1 MKDYKQNE
9 IVYHKEEALD
19 IANEMAEKVG
29 ELYELWQEL
38 ERLGYSDYK
47 IEQEL
52 AQGYMG
58 DTLRNQIEELPEI
71 LEKVADEDEVEDADS
86 ENERIT
92 EKFFEMLDEKKTF
105 EEIKKA
111 TGVLEVELDEN
122 QEVLTIHYP
131 NGEIISHWV

>member
-1 MKDYKQNE
+1 MRDFKQNE

-52 AQGYMG
+52 AQGYIG
-58 DTLRNQIEELPEI
+58 DTLRNQIDELPEI
-71 LEKVADEDEVEDADS
+71 LEKVADEDEVEDEDGI
-86 ENERIT
+86 RI
-92 EKFFEMLDEKKTF
+92 E
-105 EEIKKA
+105 
-111 TGVLEVELDEN
+111 
-122 QEVLTIHYP
+122 
-131 NGEIISHWV
+131 

>member
-1 MKDYKQNE
+1 MRDFKQNE

-58 DTLRNQIEELPEI
+58 DTLRNQIDELPEI
-71 LEKVADEDEVEDADS
+71 LEKVADEDEVEDEDGI
-86 ENERIT
+86 RI
-92 EKFFEMLDEKKTF
+92 E
-105 EEIKKA
+105 
-111 TGVLEVELDEN
+111 
-122 QEVLTIHYP
+122 
-131 NGEIISHWV
+131 

>member
-1 MKDYKQNE
+1 MRDFKQNE

-58 DTLRNQIEELPEI
+58 DTLRNQIDELPER
-71 LEKVADEDEVEDADS
+71 LEKVADEDEVEDEDGI
-86 ENERIT
+86 RI
-92 EKFFEMLDEKKTF
+92 E
-105 EEIKKA
+105 
-111 TGVLEVELDEN
+111 
-122 QEVLTIHYP
+122 
-131 NGEIISHWV
+131 